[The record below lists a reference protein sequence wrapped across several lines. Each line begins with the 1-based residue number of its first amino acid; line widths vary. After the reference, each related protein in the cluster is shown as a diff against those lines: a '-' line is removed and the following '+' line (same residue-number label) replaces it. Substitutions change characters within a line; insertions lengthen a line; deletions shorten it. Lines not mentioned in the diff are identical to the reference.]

1 MTVGVPEREQ
11 AFRAAGASVAVAAGL
26 LGSIAVL
33 AWRIERRAREVED
46 AIDAVREKTHAM
58 REIPTVN
65 IALGRMTA
73 DLRRLRAP
81 QEDA

>member
-1 MTVGVPEREQ
+1 MTVGVPDRGQ
-11 AFRAAGASVAVAAGL
+11 AFQAAGASVALAAAL

-33 AWRIERRAREVED
+33 AWRIERRASEVED

-58 REIPTVN
+58 REIPTAN
-65 IALGRMTA
+65 IALSRMTA
-73 DLRRLRAP
+73 DLRRLRTP

>member
-73 DLRRLRAP
+73 ELRRLRAP